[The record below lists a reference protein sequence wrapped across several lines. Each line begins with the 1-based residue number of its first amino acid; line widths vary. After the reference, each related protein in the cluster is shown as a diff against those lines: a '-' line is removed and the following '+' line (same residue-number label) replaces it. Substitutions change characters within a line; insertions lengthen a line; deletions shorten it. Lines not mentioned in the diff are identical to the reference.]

1 MKKGRYTYDSAIKNG
16 ILPLATTLMDLE
28 GTILREISQG
38 KTNTVYVESKYRT
51 NEQRVPDR
59 EQTDGSGGWEKR

>member
-1 MKKGRYTYDSAIKNG
+1 MKKGRYTHDSAIKNG

-38 KTNTVYVESKYRT
+38 KANTVHVESKYRT
-51 NEQRVPDR
+51 NEQTKSPRQR
-59 EQTDGSGGWEKR
+59 AN